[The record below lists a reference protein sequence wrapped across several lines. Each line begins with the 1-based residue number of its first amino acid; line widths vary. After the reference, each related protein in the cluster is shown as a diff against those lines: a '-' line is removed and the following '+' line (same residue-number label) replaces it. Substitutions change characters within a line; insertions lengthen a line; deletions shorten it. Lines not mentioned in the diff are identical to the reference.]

1 MMICP
6 VGYYCPEGV
15 DAPIA
20 CPKGTYNTYEKSTSD
35 KKCVECPAGTACDVT
50 GIADYK
56 RKMCPPGYFCPKGS
70 ISPQSCPAGRFR
82 PNMGAAKEGPVD
94 FVVNAAIDEAACYS
108 CVPGYYCPTKAT
120 VVPELCPRGS
130 FCPKGADWPTKC
142 PPGYYCP
149 SGVNAPKPCPPG
161 YYCGGSSDTYTK
173 CPFGTYCPKGSARV
187 TNCPNGSY
195 GSGSAFNFDEE
206 SGCKECGRGLYS
218 EDDPTTCMDCTP
230 GYVCV
235 GKTSSA
241 NPVDL
246 VTQGGYKCPTG
257 FYCPLGSFEP
267 TACPAGSYS
276 KKEGSTNKFKCLPCK
291 LGYYNDLPGQG
302 GCKKCGPT
310 SSTFFGGAL
319 TCQCNGA
326 NRDFIKS
333 TGSCLCS
340 IGYQPKNNGTN
351 TDSNEDCEQ
360 IVKTVCDSDTKVDLT
375 GNCLTP
381 EEEAAECKRQCP
393 GSTGSFVEGTGLC
406 QCDSITDIAEVCD
419 ATCQGLMPKTTLQPD
434 GKMKVVDPITN
445 KTSTI
450 DPSNIPGYFGDFK
463 CEKKETS
470 NEECKVRTMGM
481 TEDGQFTYEF
491 APNSDVLAAT

>member
-1 MMICP
+1 
-6 VGYYCPEGV
+6 
-15 DAPIA
+15 
-20 CPKGTYNTYEKSTSD
+20 
-35 KKCVECPAGTACDVT
+35 
-50 GIADYK
+50 
-56 RKMCPPGYFCPKGS
+56 
-70 ISPQSCPAGRFR
+70 
-82 PNMGAAKEGPVD
+82 
-94 FVVNAAIDEAACYS
+94 
-108 CVPGYYCPTKAT
+108 
-120 VVPELCPRGS
+120 
-130 FCPKGADWPTKC
+130 
-142 PPGYYCP
+142 
-149 SGVNAPKPCPPG
+149 
-161 YYCGGSSDTYTK
+161 
-173 CPFGTYCPKGSARV
+173 V

-241 NPVDL
+241 TPVDL
-246 VTQGGYKCPTG
+246 DTQGGYKCPTG

-291 LGYYNDLPGQG
+291 LDYYNDLPGQG

-310 SSTFFGGAL
+310 STTFQGGAL
-319 TCQCNGA
+319 TCKCNGA

-351 TDSNEDCEQ
+351 VDSNEDCEQ

-375 GNCLTP
+375 GNCLTAD
-381 EEEAAECKRQCP
+381 EEAEECKRQCP

-406 QCDSITDIAEVCD
+406 QCNSITDVDEVCD
-419 ATCQGLMPKTTLQPD
+419 STCQGLMPKTTLQPD
-434 GKMKVVDPITN
+434 GKLKVIDPITN
-445 KTSTI
+445 KTSSI
-450 DPSNIPGYFGDFK
+450 DPSLIPGYFGDFK
-463 CEKKETS
+463 CEKKESST
-470 NEECKVRTMGM
+470 EECKVRTMGM
-481 TEDGQFTYEF
+481 TEDGSFTYEF
-491 APNSDVLAAT
+491 APNDDVLTATNQPSNAQKLTSVIRKENRRKQLGRYLQSDPATETTTPRVKNPAMCVKESDIVFFNVVPEALNYPVYYKDSFLNNNPDFDYGPFLDLERMI